1 MKHESEAFREALKA
15 EVRDGKVAACQE
27 QNFRVLASYSLE
39 FYVSDHAPSLG
50 TWRRLVIPTAT
61 ATPLGNG
68 WLKQHKVSARLA
80 RVEPDDRMALSG
92 KCETLRLAIQ
102 IAEPPRVKERRG
114 AAPRGKI
121 IQPRYCGG
129 LVTEQIEIAIRPY
142 LEVTEVSAGFGQ

>member
-50 TWRRLVIPTAT
+50 SWRRLVIPTAT

-68 WLKQHKVSARLA
+68 WLKQHEVSARLA
-80 RVEPDDRMALSG
+80 RVEPNNRMALSR

-114 AAPRGKI
+114 AAPRRKI
-121 IQPRYCGG
+121 IEPRYRGR
-129 LVTEQIEIAIRPY
+129 LVTEQIEVAIRSY
-142 LEVTEVSAGFGQ
+142 LEVTEVGASFSQ